1 MPQQKNRMMVDILGV
16 PFNGDGTPPEVEN
29 PAQGLRDAGLIRLL
43 RSSGQ
48 EVRDLGNLPVPRSE
62 NRRDQETKILNL
74 IAWRE
79 VSERISREIS
89 GILED
94 KSFLLVLGGDCSIL
108 VGIFGAFANLETRVG
123 LVLLDGHTDFR
134 DPATSP
140 SGEPADIELAV
151 LTGRGP
157 KIISAFG
164 GHYPLLRDEDVIVY
178 GFREPDQI
186 ATSNIPTY
194 DRRKIADIGIEQ
206 SVTEGLARFAQANIQ
221 LWLHFDVD
229 ALDPRLMPVSFP
241 EPDGLTLE
249 ETREFLNLWLASGR
263 VIGMSLACY
272 HPRLDIDGSAGHRLA
287 SLIANAFGASL
298 SPP

>member
-1 MPQQKNRMMVDILGV
+1 MRFDILGV
-16 PFNGDGTPPEVEN
+16 PFNGDGTAPEVEN
-29 PAQGLRDAGLIRLL
+29 PAKGLRDAGLIGLL
-43 RSSGQ
+43 RSRGQ
-48 EVRDLGNLPVPRSE
+48 EVRDLGDLPIPRCE

-74 IAWRE
+74 VAWRG
-79 VSERISREIS
+79 VSERISRKIS

-94 KSFLLVLGGDCSIL
+94 TPFLLVLGGDCSIL
-108 VGIFGAFANLETRVG
+108 VGIFGAFANHKARVG

-134 DPATSP
+134 APTTSS
-140 SGEPADIELAV
+140 SGEPADIELAL

-164 GHYPLLRDEDVIVY
+164 GRYPLLRDEDVIAY

-186 ATSNIPTY
+186 ATSNILTY
-194 DRRKIADIGIEQ
+194 DRRRMADLGIER

-229 ALDPRLMPVSFP
+229 ALDPRLMPVNFP

-249 ETREFLNLWLASGR
+249 ETREFLSLWLASGK
-263 VIGMSLACY
+263 VIGMSVACY
-272 HPRLDIDGSAGHRLA
+272 HPKLDVDGSAGHRLA
-287 SLIANAFGASL
+287 SLIASAFQTSL
-298 SPP
+298 LRR

>member
-1 MPQQKNRMMVDILGV
+1 MPQQKNRMLVDILGV

-48 EVRDLGNLPVPRSE
+48 EVRDLGDLPIPRSE
-62 NRRDQETKILNL
+62 NRRDQETNILNL

-134 DPATSP
+134 DPATST

-164 GHYPLLRDEDVIVY
+164 GHYPLLS
-178 GFREPDQI
+178 PL
-186 ATSNIPTY
+186 T
-194 DRRKIADIGIEQ
+194 IGEK
-206 SVTEGLARFAQANIQ
+206 
-221 LWLHFDVD
+221 
-229 ALDPRLMPVSFP
+229 
-241 EPDGLTLE
+241 
-249 ETREFLNLWLASGR
+249 
-263 VIGMSLACY
+263 
-272 HPRLDIDGSAGHRLA
+272 
-287 SLIANAFGASL
+287 
-298 SPP
+298 

>member
-1 MPQQKNRMMVDILGV
+1 MRVDILGI
-16 PFNGDGTPPEVEN
+16 PFNGDGTPPEGEN

-48 EVRDLGNLPVPRSE
+48 EVRDLGDLSVPPCE

-74 IAWRE
+74 LAWRE
-79 VSERISREIS
+79 VSERISKKIS
-89 GILED
+89 SILED
-94 KSFLLVLGGDCSIL
+94 DSFLLILGGDCSIL
-108 VGIFGAFANLETRVG
+108 VGIFGAFANHKTRVG

-164 GHYPLLRDEDVIVY
+164 NDYPLIRDEDVIVY

-186 ATSNIPTY
+186 AMSDIPTY
-194 DRRKIADIGIEQ
+194 DRRRMADIGIER
-206 SVTEGLARFAQANIQ
+206 SVSKGVARFAQANIQ

-229 ALDPRLMPVSFP
+229 VLDPRLMPVNFP
-241 EPDGLTLE
+241 EAGGVTLD
-249 ETREFLNLWLASGR
+249 ETWEFLNLWLASDR
-263 VIGMSLACY
+263 VIGMSVACY
-272 HPRLDIDGSAGHRLA
+272 HPRLDVDGSAGHRLA
-287 SLIANAFGASL
+287 SLIANAFGTSSL
-298 SPP
+298 RP